1 MRSGRAV
8 VLVVEDSELIR
19 LCAVELV
26 SAAGFE
32 ALEATN
38 ADEAIH
44 ILESRLDIRIVFT
57 DVSMPGSMD
66 GIRLAH
72 YIRSRW
78 PPLKLI
84 VASGQSII
92 DESHLPAGARFFPKP
107 YNGGMIVEAMESM
120 LRGANGDHANL

>member
-1 MRSGRAV
+1 MRSGRV

-19 LCAVELV
+19 LSAVELV